1 MRRGVLLAAAL
12 AGVCVA
18 ACAVIWEAGSHAVA
32 RGPRQSLV
40 LPAGLPVER
49 VVLKQE
55 DAPNLAGWV
64 AYRKGSCGTI
74 VLLHGRGSNKAAMVP
89 RAKLLFETGYS
100 VVLFD
105 LSGHGESD
113 GDVRGFGYA
122 ERRDASRILTFA
134 RQRFAG
140 SKIAAVGSSLG
151 AAAFVFAAQQERADT
166 YVLEQLYA
174 TLRETTALRAPLPIL
189 REAQAAVLLAQ
200 MPLRLGFGGDNVR
213 PVDRIGAID
222 RPILLLDG
230 SADPFVDRGQTLAL
244 KDAAGADAELVWFDG
259 ARHVDLYRYNEQLY
273 RDTVVPFL
281 AKNLCLTEAK

>member
-1 MRRGVLLAAAL
+1 
-12 AGVCVA
+12 
-18 ACAVIWEAGSHAVA
+18 
-32 RGPRQSLV
+32 
-40 LPAGLPVER
+40 VER

-55 DAPNLAGWV
+55 HAPDLAGWV
-64 AYRKGSCGTI
+64 ADRKGSCGTI

-89 RAKLLFETGYS
+89 RAKLLFERGYS
-100 VVLFD
+100 VMLFD

-122 ERRDASRILTFA
+122 ERRDASRILAFA

-140 SKIAAVGSSLG
+140 HKIAAVGSSLG
-151 AAAFVFAAQQERADT
+151 AAAFVFAAQQERADA

-174 TLRETTALRAPLPIL
+174 TLRETTALRAPLPML
-189 REAQAAVLLAQ
+189 RDVQAAILLAQ
-200 MPLRLGFGGDNVR
+200 MPLRLGFDVDDVR
-213 PVDRIGAID
+213 PVDRISAID

-230 SADPFVDRGQTLAL
+230 SSDPFVDRGQTLAL
-244 KDAAGADAELVWFDG
+244 KDAAGADAELIWFDG

-281 AKNLCLTEAK
+281 KKNLCLTEAK